1 MASDVLLGQVPD
13 ADGDPVEVWVNH
25 DETVSL
31 ISLHREEAALTFAPG
46 GLDAVRGLLDRAA
59 MPGQRAE
66 PVTSCV
72 CGKQIEPC
80 DCGETVCTG
89 WGHVHRNATRHWC
102 GLRKEDG
109 QPKPAEVSGG

>member
-1 MASDVLLGQVPD
+1 MTDSFGRR
-13 ADGDPVEVWVNH
+13 VEVRDMGGGGVYIRVTPTGGMRGH
-25 DETVSL
+25 
-31 ISLHREEAALTFAPG
+31 ISLSTREALDEF
-46 GLDAVRGLLDRAA
+46 RGLLDRAA

-80 DCGETVCTG
+80 KCGGTVCTG